1 MSDLTKNDF
10 VAALRRMAAVFE
22 REMESLSRLDSL
34 IGDGD
39 HGISMARGFRAVA
52 GQLPGVA
59 DQDIGAIAGMVA
71 SSLTGSIGGV
81 TGPIFGTV
89 FARLAATAGGKEHLN
104 VDDLARGFR
113 AALDAVS
120 AIGNARPGD
129 KTMVDALAPAASALE
144 QAAREGLDME
154 TALERAAR
162 AADEGARAT
171 VQMRATKGRAR
182 YLGERSIGHQDP
194 GATSF
199 ALIVRALADAYRDG
213 HAPSGIRATPSE
225 IPRLTH

>member
-1 MSDLTKNDF
+1 
-10 VAALRRMAAVFE
+10 MAVVFE
-22 REMESLSRLDSL
+22 AEMDALSRLDSF

-52 GQLPGVA
+52 EQLPGVA
-59 DQDIGAIAGMVA
+59 EQDIGAIAGMVA

-89 FARLAATAGGKEHLN
+89 FAGLATHAKGKEHLN

-113 AALDAVS
+113 AALEAVT
-120 AIGNARPGD
+120 AIGHAGPGD

-162 AADEGARAT
+162 AANEGARAT

-199 ALIVRALADAYRDG
+199 ALIMQALADAYRDG
-213 HAPSGIRATPSE
+213 HPPSGSAVTP
-225 IPRLTH
+225 PDTAKLGR